1 MNICKEIV
9 VFVAF
14 SAYFSG
20 MSNRIFLVG
29 LMGAGKTTVGR
40 QLARALG
47 LPFYD
52 SDREIERRTG
62 VDIPL
67 IFDIEG
73 EEGFRKREKS
83 MIDELTSRDD
93 IVLATGGGAILDCD
107 NRKMLSER
115 GIVIYLQASVDQLFK
130 RTCKDQKRPL
140 LQTEDPKAKLEELSS
155 LREPMYLEIANM
167 TVKTDEST
175 IKKIINDIQDKI
187 SEINNSPEHE

>member
-1 MNICKEIV
+1 
-9 VFVAF
+9 
-14 SAYFSG
+14 
-20 MSNRIFLVG
+20 
-29 LMGAGKTTVGR
+29 MGAGKTTVGR

-47 LPFYD
+47 LQFYD

-83 MIDELTSRDD
+83 MIDELTSLDD

-130 RTCKDQKRPL
+130 RTSKDQKRPL
-140 LQTEDPKAKLEELSS
+140 LQTEDPKAKLEALLS
-155 LREPMYLEIANM
+155 LREPLYLEIANM
-167 TVKTDEST
+167 TVQTDENT
-175 IKKIINDIQDKI
+175 IKKIINDIQDRI
-187 SEINNSPEHE
+187 SEMNNSPEHE

>member
-1 MNICKEIV
+1 
-9 VFVAF
+9 
-14 SAYFSG
+14 
-20 MSNRIFLVG
+20 
-29 LMGAGKTTVGR
+29 MGAGKTTVGR

-47 LPFYD
+47 LQFYD

-83 MIDELTSRDD
+83 MIDELTSLDD

-130 RTCKDQKRPL
+130 RTSKDQKRPL
-140 LQTEDPKAKLEELSS
+140 LQTEDPKAKLEALLS
-155 LREPMYLEIANM
+155 LREPLYLEIANM
-167 TVKTDEST
+167 TVQTDENT
-175 IKKIINDIQDKI
+175 IKKIIKDIQDRI
-187 SEINNSPEHE
+187 SEMNNSPEHE

>member
-1 MNICKEIV
+1 
-9 VFVAF
+9 
-14 SAYFSG
+14 
-20 MSNRIFLVG
+20 
-29 LMGAGKTTVGR
+29 MGAGKTTVGR

-47 LPFYD
+47 LQFYD

-83 MIDELTSRDD
+83 MINELTSLDD

-130 RTCKDQKRPL
+130 RTSKDQKRPL
-140 LQTEDPKAKLEELSS
+140 LQTEDPKAKLEALLS
-155 LREPMYLEIANM
+155 LREPLYLETANM
-167 TVKTDEST
+167 TVQTDENT
-175 IKKIINDIQDKI
+175 IKKIIKDIQDRI
-187 SEINNSPEHE
+187 SESNNSPEHE

>member
-1 MNICKEIV
+1 VFARKIV

-14 SAYFSG
+14 SAYFSR
-20 MSNRIFLVG
+20 MSSRIFLVG

-47 LPFYD
+47 LQFYD

-83 MIDELTSRDD
+83 MINELTSLDD

-130 RTCKDQKRPL
+130 RTSKDQKRPL
-140 LQTEDPKAKLEELSS
+140 LQTEDPKAKLEALLS
-155 LREPMYLEIANM
+155 LREPLYLETANM
-167 TVKTDEST
+167 TVQTDENT
-175 IKKIINDIQDKI
+175 IKKIIKDIQDRI